1 MQHSIQKQQG
11 ATLFVALIILVVVTL
26 IGVTAM
32 KNANVEEQMASN
44 LYQKNL
50 TFQASES
57 AVESTIN
64 DPTNNLIK
72 LALNSNIPVE
82 QEVQI
87 PIPNTTATVSYA
99 SVGSGLAV
107 GSSANLFSG
116 MRLMITATGQI
127 ADLNAKTVTVH
138 GIVRLAPG
146 GG

>member
-1 MQHSIQKQQG
+1 MHHSMQKQQG
-11 ATLFVALIILVVVTL
+11 ATLFVALIILVIVSLV
-26 IGVTAM
+26 GVTAM

-64 DPTNNLIK
+64 NTSLIQQ
-72 LALNSNIPVE
+72 ALTSTTPIQQNVPV
-82 QEVQI
+82 

-99 SVGSGLAV
+99 SAGSGMAV

-116 MRLMITATGQI
+116 MRLMITATGSI
-127 ADLNAKTVTVH
+127 PALNARTVTVH
-138 GIVRLAPG
+138 GVVRLAPG

>member
-1 MQHSIQKQQG
+1 MQHSMQKQQG

-26 IGVTAM
+26 VGVTAM

-64 DPTNNLIK
+64 NTALIQQAMTTN
-72 LALNSNIPVE
+72 APV
-82 QEVQI
+82 VQNVQV
-87 PIPNTTATVSYA
+87 PIPNTTATVAYA
-99 SVGSGLAV
+99 SAGAGMAV

-116 MRLMITATGQI
+116 MRLMITATGEI
-127 ADLNAKTVTVH
+127 TDLNARTVTVH
-138 GIVRLAPG
+138 GVVRLAPG

>member
-1 MQHSIQKQQG
+1 MQNSIQKQQG
-11 ATLFVALIILVVVTL
+11 TTLLVALIILVVITL

-32 KNANVEEQMASN
+32 KNANIDEQMASN

-64 DPTNNLIK
+64 DSTLIQQ
-72 LALNSNIPVE
+72 AINSNTPVT
-82 QEVQI
+82 QAVTV
-87 PIPNTTATVSYA
+87 PIPNTTATVSYSA
-99 SVGSGLAV
+99 VGSGLAV

-116 MRLMITATGQI
+116 TRFMITATGEI
-127 ADLNAKTVTVH
+127 PDLNARTVTVH
-138 GIVRLAPG
+138 GVVRLAPG

>member
-1 MQHSIQKQQG
+1 MQRSIAKQQG
-11 ATLFVALIILVVVTL
+11 ATLFVALIILVLVSL

-64 DPTNNLIK
+64 NTTLI
-72 LALNSNIPVE
+72 AQAMSSNVPI
-82 QEVQI
+82 QQNVQV

-99 SVGSGLAV
+99 SAGAGMAV

-127 ADLNAKTVTVH
+127 PNLNARTVTVH
-138 GIVRLAPG
+138 GVVRLAPG

>member
-1 MQHSIQKQQG
+1 MQHSKQKQQG
-11 ATLFVALIILVVVTL
+11 TTLFVALIILVVVSL

-64 DPTNNLIK
+64 NTALIQQ
-72 LALNSNIPVE
+72 AMTANVPV
-82 QEVQI
+82 VQNVPV
-87 PIPNTTATVSYA
+87 PIPNTTASVSYA
-99 SVGSGLAV
+99 SAGAGMVI

-116 MRLMITATGQI
+116 MRLMITATGQMP
-127 ADLNAKTVTVH
+127 ALNARTVTVH
-138 GIVRLAPG
+138 GVVRLAPG

>member
-1 MQHSIQKQQG
+1 MSMHHSPHNQQG
-11 ATLFVALIILVVVTL
+11 ATLFVALIILVVVSL

-64 DPTNNLIK
+64 NTGLIQQ
-72 LALNSNIPVE
+72 AMTSNAPV
-82 QEVQI
+82 VQDVPV
-87 PIPNTTATVSYA
+87 PIPNTSATVSYA
-99 SVGSGLAV
+99 SAGSGMAV

-116 MRLMITATGQI
+116 LRLMITATGEMP
-127 ADLNAKTVTVH
+127 DLNARTVTVH
-138 GIVRLAPG
+138 GVVRLAPG

>member
-1 MQHSIQKQQG
+1 MHQSLKNQQG
-11 ATLFVALIILVVVTL
+11 ATLFVALIILVVVSL

-32 KNANVEEQMASN
+32 KNANVGEQMASN

-64 DPTNNLIK
+64 NTGLIQQ
-72 LALNSNIPVE
+72 AMTSNTPVK
-82 QEVQI
+82 QNVDV
-87 PIPNTTATVSYA
+87 PIPNTSASVSYA
-99 SVGSGLAV
+99 SAGAGMAV

-116 MRLMITATGQI
+116 LRLMITATGEI
-127 ADLNAKTVTVH
+127 PDLNAKTVTVH
-138 GIVRLAPG
+138 GVVRLAPG

>member
-1 MQHSIQKQQG
+1 MQNSMQKQQG
-11 ATLFVALIILVVVTL
+11 ATLFVALIILVVISL

-64 DPTNNLIK
+64 NTALIQQ
-72 LALNSNIPVE
+72 AMTSNAPV
-82 QEVQI
+82 VQDVQV

-99 SVGSGLAV
+99 SVGSGMAV

-116 MRLMITATGQI
+116 MRLMITATGRI
-127 ADLNAKTVTVH
+127 ADMNARTVTVH
-138 GIVRLAPG
+138 GVVRLAPG

>member
-32 KNANVEEQMASN
+32 KNANVEEQMSSN

-64 DPTNNLIK
+64 NFALIQ
-72 LALNSNIPVE
+72 AAMTSNVPV
-82 QEVQI
+82 VQNVDV
-87 PIPNTTATVSYA
+87 PIPNTTATVTYA
-99 SVGSGLAV
+99 SAGSGMAV

-127 ADLNAKTVTVH
+127 PDLNARTVTVH
-138 GIVRLAPG
+138 GVVRLAPG

>member
-1 MQHSIQKQQG
+1 MQHSLQKQQG

-32 KNANVEEQMASN
+32 KNANVEEQMSSN

-64 DPTNNLIK
+64 NFALIQ
-72 LALNSNIPVE
+72 AAMTSSAPV
-82 QEVQI
+82 VQNVDV

-99 SVGSGLAV
+99 SAGSGMAV

-116 MRLMITATGQI
+116 MRLMITATGEI

-138 GIVRLAPG
+138 GVVRLAPG

>member
-1 MQHSIQKQQG
+1 MHHSMQKQQG
-11 ATLFVALIILVVVTL
+11 ATLFVALIILVIVSLV
-26 IGVTAM
+26 GVTAM

-64 DPTNNLIK
+64 NTTLIQQ
-72 LALNSNIPVE
+72 ALTSTTPIQQNVT
-82 QEVQI
+82 V
-87 PIPNTTATVSYA
+87 PIPNTTASVSYA
-99 SVGSGLAV
+99 SAGSGMAV

-116 MRLMITATGQI
+116 MRLMITATGEI
-127 ADLNAKTVTVH
+127 PDLNARTVTVH
-138 GIVRLAPG
+138 GVVRLAPG